1 MGNVRRTKLE
11 SFFEGNED
19 RILYVGETVRFE
31 SFSSFRV
38 NISSQNEGVR
48 LRRLSDQNDVRQAAR
63 VFVDGEEVTERLW
76 YVADSNP
83 YKRWLEDDF
92 EIPAK
97 YTKGKKSLNI
107 RIVPVSMSKEGKIL
121 GMKLNIRCFVIIIKY
136 YKSIPPCTPH
146 NKVS

>member
-76 YVADSNP
+76 YVADSNLINAGWKMTLKFQP
-83 YKRWLEDDF
+83 
-92 EIPAK
+92 
-97 YTKGKKSLNI
+97 S
-107 RIVPVSMSKEGKIL
+107 IL
-121 GMKLNIRCFVIIIKY
+121 RERN
-136 YKSIPPCTPH
+136 H
-146 NKVS
+146 

>member
-1 MGNVRRTKLE
+1 MFDK
-11 SFFEGNED
+11 
-19 RILYVGETVRFE
+19 
-31 SFSSFRV
+31 
-38 NISSQNEGVR
+38 QPC
-48 LRRLSDQNDVRQAAR
+48 

-107 RIVPVSMSKEGKIL
+107 RIVPVSMSKEGK
-121 GMKLNIRCFVIIIKY
+121 NTWNEAEYQVFVIIIKY

>member
-1 MGNVRRTKLE
+1 M
-11 SFFEGNED
+11 
-19 RILYVGETVRFE
+19 
-31 SFSSFRV
+31 

-92 EIPAK
+92 EIPAR

-107 RIVPVSMSKEGKIL
+107 RIVPVSMSKEGK
-121 GMKLNIRCFVIIIKY
+121 NTWNEAEYQVFCY
-136 YKSIPPCTPH
+136 
-146 NKVS
+146 NN